1 MDPSTQSSPAS
12 EKPTTNG
19 GSMSGMSSGRSGFM
33 GGKRDPETMRNQLA
47 SLKTDLDDL
56 VSRAGTLGE
65 TELAQAHDQIMSQFS
80 SMRHAARGMAS
91 QASKQFKS
99 SVDVTSGYVKD
110 KPMQSVGVATVI
122 GLALGMLLA
131 RR

>member
-1 MDPSTQSSPAS
+1 MDPSTQSSPAG
-12 EKPTTNG
+12 EKPPTNG

-33 GGKRDPETMRNQLA
+33 GGKRDPETMRNQLT
-47 SLKTDLDDL
+47 SLKKDLDEL
-56 VSRAGTLGE
+56 MSRAGTLGE

-91 QASKQFKS
+91 QASKQIKS
-99 SVDVTSGYVKD
+99 SVNVTSDYVKD
-110 KPMQSVGVATVI
+110 KPMQSVSVAAVA
-122 GLALGMLLA
+122 GLVVGMLMA